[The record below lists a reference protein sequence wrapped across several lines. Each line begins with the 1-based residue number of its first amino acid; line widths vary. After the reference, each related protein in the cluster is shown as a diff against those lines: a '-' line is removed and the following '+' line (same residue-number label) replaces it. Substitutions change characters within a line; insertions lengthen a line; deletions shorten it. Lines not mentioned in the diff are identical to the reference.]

1 MLQFAVSGYPW
12 NTSKCPL
19 VLYGGDKDL
28 IGTLLRAGLIA
39 EALTK
44 GIMPSRRE
52 KEASLELERCFLES
66 KQEVESHSNWTVIF

>member
-1 MLQFAVSGYPW
+1 MLFQAIPGTQA
-12 NTSKCPL
+12 N
-19 VLYGGDKDL
+19 VLWFYMGGDKDL